1 MQFKHLIL
9 KGLIPKWNAN
19 ETFTMGYAGNAKW
32 TVPPQL
38 GVSLR
43 YGLAVTSVAAALATT
58 LILRHY
64 NSPPRF
70 ISHFTMIAIA
80 ITFWYAGTGPGLLAL
95 LLSGFGVTLLARSHF
110 LLPSFPLGSFLGF
123 YAMFSLLVGWLRP

>member
-1 MQFKHLIL
+1 MHLISQ
-9 KGLIPKWNAN
+9 GVIPKWNAN
-19 ETFTMGYAGNAKW
+19 ETFTMRYAGNAKW

-95 LLSGFGVTLLARSHF
+95 TDRHERCAKTGRVISVAS
-110 LLPSFPLGSFLGF
+110 
-123 YAMFSLLVGWLRP
+123 A